1 MLYDLNP
8 EVYYYCIHTAYSCHI
23 LLHCSDCTST
33 CVCVWPCVCVCAGYY
48 VFMWSANRQCVMENE
63 TRGQG
68 HGCTCMCDLRKR
80 CMSEPNRNMER
91 DFFFGQFLCEM
102 PCLPEYASALFW
114 PNCFIKSHGKSYISS
129 INLVAFILTTI
140 LSSACQIGSHQFIS
154 WFTIKMTFNF
164 LSFCVSS
171 ASVNAK
177 FHRFYKATLLINATH
192 VFNTNEK
199 ACLKDL
205 QDFTDPCLPLY
216 YNHTLAYTWLF
227 LQLSGN
233 LVNVFL
239 WQTCL

>member
-91 DFFFGQFLCEM
+91 DFFLDSF
-102 PCLPEYASALFW
+102 SAR
-114 PNCFIKSHGKSYISS
+114 CH
-129 INLVAFILTTI
+129 V
-140 LSSACQIGSHQFIS
+140 CQN
-154 WFTIKMTFNF
+154 M
-164 LSFCVSS
+164 
-171 ASVNAK
+171 
-177 FHRFYKATLLINATH
+177 
-192 VFNTNEK
+192 
-199 ACLKDL
+199 
-205 QDFTDPCLPLY
+205 
-216 YNHTLAYTWLF
+216 
-227 LQLSGN
+227 LQLC
-233 LVNVFL
+233 FD
-239 WQTCL
+239 QTVLSKAMESPTFHP